1 MYTKWLQEVT
11 LATDII
17 IICSKSF
24 LKKSV
29 NPNTVPTTK
38 TSDVVN
44 ICCTEKLWC
53 DWCLGRRNLICPV
66 PSVPSR
72 FPLDSICFSLL
83 HSPAVCNKFS
93 LFHSLFDLFPL
104 CFLYFLPNLMSH
116 STSSLLHFLLSF
128 LLSLIKPIATR
139 CVSVCASWSTNCWVV
154 WQRMPK

>member
-1 MYTKWLQEVT
+1 MYAKWLQEVT
-11 LATDII
+11 LATDTT
-17 IICSKSF
+17 IICSKYF

-29 NPNTVPTTK
+29 NPNIFPTTK
-38 TSDVVN
+38 TSDIVN

-53 DWCLGRRNLICPV
+53 DRCLSRLYLICP
-66 PSVPSR
+66 VPSR

-93 LFHSLFDLFPL
+93 LFSPFDPFPL

-128 LLSLIKPIATR
+128 LLSPIKPIATR

-154 WQRMPK
+154 WQRMPR